1 MALISFFKSN
11 FLHIKQGGFSVFYS
25 KAKKAPKRI
34 ILIIF
39 DFLALPFS
47 ILIVLLIRIL
57 KPIVH
62 IRFGYFYGGR
72 IGHFVPDTVC
82 AAIGDNKYSEFIDL
96 YYFLPGEKNL
106 QWAKMVKSELN
117 IYFWVRLLFFANNL
131 LPGGSAH
138 TIIPDVDK
146 RIGSQGRL
154 RQGLLYDSD
163 FRFKFKES
171 DEVIAKSWLIK
182 KGWSEGEKII
192 CVMVRDDAF
201 LSTKN
206 WEYHSY
212 RDSDISTFV
221 PAMELLASMGYWVI
235 RMGKTMKNP
244 LKLNNSH
251 IIDYAFDKEKS
262 DLLDVWLFANCEL
275 CITTGTGPDLI
286 SMMYKR
292 PVLAINYI
300 PLGALFS
307 WGEALTAPKNL
318 YWKETGLTLS
328 WKEHLENSFHHTKSY
343 EDAGIEIKE
352 LNSEEILDIV
362 NEMISRI
369 NKKFIDFD
377 EDSKVQ
383 NQFWKIGKQS
393 EHFNLLEPSSQLEYD
408 FIHPDS
414 RISLSYVRNNLDWLK
429 H

>member
-1 MALISFFKSN
+1 MALFSSFKGN
-11 FLHIKQGGFSVFYS
+11 VLHIKRGGWPVVYDRF
-25 KAKKAPKRI
+25 KKAPKRI
-34 ILIIF
+34 VLIIF
-39 DFLALPFS
+39 DVLALPFS
-47 ILIVLLIRIL
+47 IPIVLLIRLL

-72 IGHFVPDTVC
+72 IGHFVPDTVS
-82 AAIGDNKYSEFIDL
+82 AAIGDNKYNEFVDL
-96 YYFLPGEKNL
+96 YYFLPGEKNT

-117 IYFWVRLLFFANNL
+117 VYYWVRLLFFANDM
-131 LPGGSAH
+131 LPGGSIH
-138 TIIPDVDK
+138 TNLPDVQK
-146 RIGSQGRL
+146 PWGSQGRF

-163 FRFKFKES
+163 FKFKFKDS
-171 DEVIAKSWLIK
+171 DAVIAKSWLIK

-192 CVMVRDDAF
+192 CVMVRDDAY
-201 LSTKN
+201 LSSKN
-206 WEYHSY
+206 WKYHSY

-221 PAMELLASMGYWVI
+221 PALELLASMGYWVI

-244 LKLNNSH
+244 LNLNNSH

-286 SMMYKR
+286 SMMYKK
-292 PVLAINYI
+292 PVLAINYL

-328 WKEHLENSFHHTKSY
+328 WKEHLENAFHHTKSY
-343 EDAGIEIKE
+343 EDAGIDIID

-369 NKKFIDFD
+369 NKKFIEFD
-377 EDSKVQ
+377 DDSTVQ
-383 NQFWKIGKQS
+383 NKFWKIGKQS
-393 EHFNLLEPSSQLEYD
+393 GHFNLGEPTSGLEYD
-408 FIHPDS
+408 FIHPNS
-414 RISLSYVRNNLDWLK
+414 HISLSYVRNNLDWLK
-429 H
+429 Y